1 MQNQYS
7 IKIYSDGAEINAMR
21 KMAEN
26 DYLSGFTTNPSLMKR
41 AGIKNYLS
49 FAKQVVSEFPNHC
62 VSFEVFG
69 QTPDV
74 MKREAQILSAL
85 GDNVYVK
92 IPILNLKGNYNTD
105 LIHELSSA
113 GIKVNVTAITTALQV
128 QAALAALCPT
138 SPAFVSL
145 FVGRVADTGADP
157 ISFVKEAVEMVSD
170 FDNVETLWASTREV
184 YNITQAEQ
192 LGVDIITV
200 PPVILEKYNQR
211 REFTPDDVA
220 LDTVHGFD
228 RDIKTLGFSI
238 LDDAVVTQ

>member
-21 KMAEN
+21 QMARN

-41 AGIKNYLS
+41 AGVTNYLK
-49 FAKQVVSEFPNHC
+49 FANQVVREFPEYC

-74 MKREAQILSAL
+74 MAKEAKILSEL
-85 GDNVYVK
+85 GPNVYVK
-92 IPILNLKGNYNTD
+92 IPIIDLKGNYSTD
-105 LIHELSSA
+105 LIHELSSQ
-113 GIKVNVTAITTALQV
+113 GIKVNVTAITTDLQV

-157 ISFVKEAVEMVSD
+157 IDFVKNAVEMVSD

-200 PPVILEKYNQR
+200 PPVILQKYNER
-211 REFTPDDVA
+211 RSFTPDDVA

-228 RDIKTLGFSI
+228 KDIKTLGFSI
-238 LDDAVVTQ
+238 FDDTVTA